1 MPEILSLPG
10 KEALII
16 FSTKWEEGEKKEWRR
31 REVFYGKRKKGKKDL
46 R

>member
-16 FSTKWEEGEKKEWRR
+16 FSTKWEGEKKEWRR
-31 REVFYGKRKKGKKDL
+31 REVFYGKRKEGKKDL